1 MSTRGYTTTR
11 PVSMPIGQIQNN
23 VQDDNE
29 NTYRAADGKILQSS
43 MVKTGSPNK
52 KRAVSQVRFS
62 LPPPETDN
70 SFEDDDEISI
80 VQGFD
85 DDSSDDFE
93 KRTVFN
99 QGSRELEAP
108 IRGRKSSRN
117 DISISDSMKQL
128 VSTSPE
134 RNKLFIRG
142 DSELNDQPLPI
153 PVELK
158 LPPLLSPNNQ
168 GKKRP
173 SSLIYNGLDY
183 EPFEY
188 ELASDPR
195 YIKAKSLEFVKSPK
209 SLPTPTASPTHLKEK
224 ISRSIQSP
232 ANNHTLNASKQI
244 EIPDF
249 NKPYQSPIKPKK
261 SEIDNEKEIQNPSK
275 AARKQNNQLNTRFS
289 FPAGPQTDVSQ
300 RTEDNVIDKDLPA
313 LPQEPLEKP
322 SSSKG
327 LEIYTNNGPL
337 HSASA
342 SFNNQPAGRF
352 AQLQEEPAYDYHY
365 THQNSAY
372 KPAVS
377 RPLHSH
383 RRSQSQI
390 IDFSVEDLDELPRSR
405 ERASASYPNSQIEKS
420 AQVARKS
427 TEDSDQASN
436 REITPESQYSSYD
449 EEAQEEDVS
458 YEDSIQESCDLEND
472 EDDVQSIGVESIQ
485 SDESIISA
493 EDVDPNQLLDLGRLI
508 ISSRSNVDLSK
519 SLPKQ
524 KSSRASS
531 PLAEQTTFE
540 PQPKEINTAQLN
552 IRTKPQHQTRVLPP
566 PPAGTQSVTKAVQ
579 PLGSQHQPH
588 IVHLSDNFEPEH
600 IRQIS
605 QSRILV
611 NRTKSNKAGYIQR
624 DSPNPS
630 HSSYESEFSEPFSEP
645 FSAASTAQTAETAES
660 VHRNGSIMVD
670 LTNDNFDITIKKDD
684 RNSTIDQYKST
695 FQEIDG
701 KYRETIVLDDEDNDG
716 LNSDLE
722 GSIVQPLNIRHRRS
736 KSALGNLEFE
746 GSNRAVSSFSFETVA
761 SEVQLH
767 YNSGEKDRESSSN
780 GRRSLR
786 TYTDQNK
793 SVIELCDDTMKTT
806 QTVLDELK
814 RQKTILLNKRAE
826 MLVKKKKDEDQLAS
840 IRELQANLMKTKGL
854 RPAVVPRPK
863 SYVYGEDS
871 SKVLQHR
878 RNQSSSNYFDYANN
892 QSYNFETFMRSQ
904 SSGTLI

>member
-1 MSTRGYTTTR
+1 MSTRGYTTR
-11 PVSMPIGQIQNN
+11 PASMPVGQIIQNN
-23 VQDDNE
+23 IQDNNE
-29 NTYRAADGKILQSS
+29 NTYRAADGQILQSS
-43 MVKTGSPNK
+43 MVKTGSPSK
-52 KRAVSQVRFS
+52 KRAGSVSQVRFS
-62 LPPPETDN
+62 LPPPESEN

-85 DDSSDDFE
+85 NDGDDSDDFE
-93 KRTVFN
+93 KRTIFN

-117 DISISDSMKQL
+117 DISISDSMRQL

-142 DSELNDQPLPI
+142 DSELNNQPLPI

-158 LPPLLSPNNQ
+158 IPPLLSPNNK

-183 EPFEY
+183 EPFEN

-195 YIKAKSLEFVKSPK
+195 YIKAKSLEFVNSPK
-209 SLPTPTASPTHLKEK
+209 SLPTPTTSPTHLKQQ

-232 ANNHTLNASKQI
+232 ETSKQI
-244 EIPDF
+244 EIPDLS
-249 NKPYQSPIKPKK
+249 KPYHNPIKNKK
-261 SEIDNEKEIQNPSK
+261 TELDNEKEIQNPSR
-275 AARKQNNQLNTRFS
+275 AAKQQNNQLNQRFS
-289 FPAGPQTDVSQ
+289 FPAGPQNAISTDK
-300 RTEDNVIDKDLPA
+300 DNNVLDKDLPT
-313 LPQEPLEKP
+313 LPPQPAHKEP
-322 SSSKG
+322 SSKG
-327 LEIYTNNGPL
+327 LEIYTNTGPL
-337 HSASA
+337 HTSSS
-342 SFNNQPAGRF
+342 SFNNSPVGRF
-352 AQLQEEPAYDYHY
+352 AQPEKEPAYDYHY

-390 IDFSVEDLDELPRSR
+390 IDFCVDDLDELPRSS
-405 ERASASYPNSQIEKS
+405 EKTFASNQVTKPAPVTELS
-420 AQVARKS
+420 A
-427 TEDSDQASN
+427 TESDEASN
-436 REITPESQYSSYD
+436 RELTPESQYSSYD
-449 EEAQEEDVS
+449 EEAQEEDIS
-458 YEDSIQESCDLEND
+458 YDNSIQESCDLEND
-472 EDDVQSIGVESIQ
+472 QDDDVQSIDVESIQ
-485 SDESIISA
+485 SAESVLSA
-493 EDVDPNQLLDLGRLI
+493 DDVDPDQLLDLGRLI

-519 SLPKQ
+519 SAPKP
-524 KSSRASS
+524 KATRSSS
-531 PLAEQTTFE
+531 PLAEQTTFKQQANMNNASQLTIRKNR
-540 PQPKEINTAQLN
+540 PQQ
-552 IRTKPQHQTRVLPP
+552 QHRVLPP
-566 PPAGTQSVTKAVQ
+566 PPQTQISTISKPVQ

-588 IVHLSDNFEPEH
+588 VVRLSDNFEPEH

-611 NRTKSNKAGYIQR
+611 NRTKSNKVGY
-624 DSPNPS
+624 SPNPS
-630 HSSYESEFSEPFSEP
+630 HSSYESEISEPFSET

-660 VHRNGSIMVD
+660 VHRSGSIMVD
-670 LTNDNFDITIKKDD
+670 LTNDNYDITIKKDD
-684 RNSTIDQYKST
+684 RNATVDQYKST
-695 FQEIDG
+695 FQEING
-701 KYRETIVLDDEDNDG
+701 KYRETIVLDDEDN
-716 LNSDLE
+716 LSDND
-722 GSIVQPLNIRHRRS
+722 GSIVQPLRVRHRRS

-767 YNSGEKDRESSSN
+767 YNSGDKEKGINMND
-780 GRRSLR
+780 RRSLR

-793 SVIELCDDTMKTT
+793 SVIELCDDTMRTT

-814 RQKTILLNKRAE
+814 RQKTILMNKHAE
-826 MLVKKKKDEDQLAS
+826 MLQKKKKDEDQLAS

-854 RPAVVPRPK
+854 RPTATQRPK
-863 SYVYGEDS
+863 SYVYGEDP
-871 SKVLQHR
+871 SKFLQHR
-878 RNQSSSNYFDYANN
+878 RNQSSSNYFDYVNN